1 MKFIG
6 LKYIL
11 GMLALFVSLS
21 FADTNNIKQK
31 VVYHINYGS
40 EIEQEGALRN
50 IQNHINAIGKEN
62 LELKVV
68 LHGEGVSLLLDPDS
82 LKKTKLKSANANDM
96 MQAKISGLKDQGVKF
111 KVCENTLKGKNIN
124 FEDDLYDVSKTDI
137 VQSGVAELAILQS
150 QGYAYIKP

>member
-11 GMLALFVSLS
+11 GMLTLFVSLS